1 MATVDRQ
8 RDVGASS
15 GGDEASRRFLRDRL
29 RAAVLLCGSV
39 RPSELDRAIGCSL
52 LDLPIDESGTLL
64 DHWRTEVTDLADA
77 IGLTRL
83 PMRVMVSRNAP
94 HPRVEGPAEPVP
106 VAIEEDPA
114 EFRGTGGLLRDAVEQ
129 YDDGDYLLIVNGA
142 QLLLQPL
149 AELATNLARVGGD
162 VVVVSHNDGTPGG
175 VMLLRCQTVRSI
187 SSKGFVDL
195 KEQSLSEIAK
205 SFTVNVLDL
214 DAPSGVPIR
223 TTGDYLGALRRHY
236 RRLAGEQDVHDAF
249 AETWQA
255 MFRIV
260 EPGATVA
267 PDARVHNSV
276 VLSGARV
283 DSGAVVVNSVVPPG
297 QVVRR
302 RASVIDQ
309 LVGHK
314 APGNGRR

>member
-8 RDVGASS
+8 SGVGASS
-15 GGDEASRRFLRDRL
+15 SDGESQRRFMRDKL
-29 RAAVLLCGSV
+29 RAVVLLSGSV
-39 RPSELDRAIGCSL
+39 RPSELDRAIGRSL
-52 LDLPIDESGTLL
+52 LDLPVDESGTLL
-64 DHWRTEVTDLADA
+64 DHWRGEVAGLADDV
-77 IGLTRL
+77 GLAQL
-83 PMRVMVSRNAP
+83 PLRVMISRNAP
-94 HPRVEGPAEPVP
+94 HPSVDGPGDPVP

-114 EFRGTGGLLRDAVEQ
+114 DFRGTGGLLRDAVEQ
-129 YDDGDYLLIVNGA
+129 YDDDDYLLVVSGA
-142 QLLLQPL
+142 QLLLRPL
-149 AELATNLARVGGD
+149 AEVALGLAQVGGD

-175 VMLLRCQTVRSI
+175 VMLLRCQAVRSI
-187 SSKGFVDL
+187 SPKGFVDL
-195 KEQSLSEIAK
+195 KEQSLPAIAE
-205 SFTVNVLDL
+205 SFRVNVLDL
-214 DAPSGVPIR
+214 DEPSGVPIR

-276 VLSGARV
+276 VLAGARV
-283 DSGAVVVNSVVPPG
+283 DGGAVVVNSVVPPG

-302 RASVIDQ
+302 RANVIDQ
-309 LVGHK
+309 LAGSK